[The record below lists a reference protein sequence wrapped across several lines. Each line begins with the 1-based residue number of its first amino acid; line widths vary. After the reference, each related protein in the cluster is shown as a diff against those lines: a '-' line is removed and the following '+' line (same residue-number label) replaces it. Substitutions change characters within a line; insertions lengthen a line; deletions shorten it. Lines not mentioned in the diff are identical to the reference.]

1 MSESRTRRVF
11 LHEGIYS
18 MDSIAHII
26 GFMGLPGGMEWVLI
40 LLLGLLLFGRRLP
53 EVGRSMGQSVVE
65 FRKGIK
71 GIEDEIE
78 DSSNEQK
85 SVESGKTAESALPEE
100 EKKKAEPAPSPIDPV
115 DERRVSKS
123 DEVE

>member
-1 MSESRTRRVF
+1 MLPTSQF
-11 LHEGIYS
+11 
-18 MDSIAHII
+18 I
-26 GFMGLPGGMEWVLI
+26 GFLGLPGGMEWVIL

-53 EVGRSMGQSVVE
+53 EVGRSMGRSVVE

-78 DSSNEQK
+78 NSTNEP
-85 SVESGKTAESALPEE
+85 SAAGAGGASGGRYEGTGGAALPDEH
-100 EKKKAEPAPSPIDPV
+100 KAEPAPSPVDPV
-115 DERRVSKS
+115 DQRRVSKS